1 MMKNISNKK
10 ISILN
15 ITIRFLYLFLFNILG
30 IYFSTVYATQPSSNP
45 VGGVLESVAD
55 KMGDVADLLSSIAT
69 VVGVAFI
76 FGGVF
81 KLKHMADMRNMMQGQ
96 ADIVKAIIL
105 IMVGGFFIWMPYLLE
120 VITYTLFRDNIAT
133 LQSKYAIAVDEGS
146 ELRRFYES
154 LVIILQVI
162 GMISFLRGLF
172 VFAGMAKGQSQP
184 GTFAKGMTHII
195 AGVFLV
201 NITAFLGMF
210 RDTLAIGADFS
221 FGIR

>member
-1 MMKNISNKK
+1 MSNIKGFKK
-10 ISILN
+10 ISAVN
-15 ITIRFLYLFLFNILG
+15 FTIRMCSIFLFNILSV
-30 IYFSTVYATQPSSNP
+30 YFSVLFAQVGTNP

-55 KMGDVADLLSSIAT
+55 KMGDVADLLSSVAT

-76 FGGVF
+76 FGGIF

-96 ADIVKAIIL
+96 ADITKAIIL
-105 IMVGGFFIWMPYLLE
+105 IMVGGFFIWAPYLME
-120 VITYTLFRDNIAT
+120 AITYTLFKNDISS
-133 LQSKYAIAVDEGS
+133 LQSKYAINVEAGS
-146 ELRRFYES
+146 ELRKFYES

-172 VFAGMAKGQSQP
+172 VFAGMAKGHSQP

-195 AGVFLV
+195 AGVMLV
-201 NITAFLGMF
+201 NITAFLAVF

-221 FGIR
+221 FGIK